1 MNTQKIFEAN
11 VKIINECAYG
21 AFYKSSWAQ
30 VTLDPQN
37 EHTRGFDLF
46 NVFQN
51 CAVCARRIAELT
63 NL

>member
-1 MNTQKIFEAN
+1 MDTQKIFEAN
-11 VKIINECAYG
+11 VKIINQCAYA

-37 EHTRGFDLF
+37 EHTRGFHLF
-46 NVFQN
+46 NAIQN
-51 CAVCARRIAELT
+51 YAVCARRIAELT